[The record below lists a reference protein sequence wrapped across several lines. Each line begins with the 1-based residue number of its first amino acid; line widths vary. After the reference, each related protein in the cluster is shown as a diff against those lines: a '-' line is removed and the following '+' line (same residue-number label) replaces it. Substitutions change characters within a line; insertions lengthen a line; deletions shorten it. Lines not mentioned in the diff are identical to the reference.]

1 MNPKVGRGRPLAL
14 VVDDSGASRS
24 ALHGILATV
33 GFDVLEA
40 EHGGHALTL
49 FQREGAIELVLVDWR
64 MPVMDGL
71 TLIRTIRKEP
81 RWSMVPIVMVSA
93 EVDQKEIARA
103 VLAGADDYVM
113 RPFDGP
119 MLVGKLR
126 LLGIALPVD
135 DEVGLR

>member
-1 MNPKVGRGRPLAL
+1 
-14 VVDDSGASRS
+14 
-24 ALHGILATV
+24 
-33 GFDVLEA
+33 
-40 EHGGHALTL
+40 
-49 FQREGAIELVLVDWR
+49 
-64 MPVMDGL
+64 
-71 TLIRTIRKEP
+71 
-81 RWSMVPIVMVSA
+81 MVPIVMVSA

-113 RPFDGP
+113 KPFDGP